1 MIYSKALWM
10 VRYYKY
16 FKTRNNRIKFEMFIQ
31 IYHSKKQLVSIII
44 LSRIRNITGASRT
57 NQTFETTRKSHNGV
71 DDEYLMDAH

>member
-57 NQTFETTRKSHNGV
+57 NQTFDTTRKSHNGV